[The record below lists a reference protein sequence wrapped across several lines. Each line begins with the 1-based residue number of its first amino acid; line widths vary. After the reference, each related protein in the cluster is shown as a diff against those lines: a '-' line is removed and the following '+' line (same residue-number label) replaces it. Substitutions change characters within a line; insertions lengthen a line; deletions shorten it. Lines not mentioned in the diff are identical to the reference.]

1 MTAIFHIAAKC
12 IIEVRF
18 EDYSNLPPP
27 LETPPLGVGPESF
40 GDATAAQVS
49 VLQAQTASF
58 EVIPYSCTVEMNSY
72 RLADTARVTLPLAR
86 VPFDPR
92 IIRAAQIYIHGGTY
106 SAEEYAES
114 VGPTDA
120 PGLLLPNAV
129 PDGRPFAGRSTELF
143 RGFID
148 DWEIELGGKNELR
161 ITARDLTGRI
171 LDQELPENA
180 LKDIPMTATL
190 DQVIRLMLTGDGA
203 ALLGVPSRRFGLP
216 GFRGIAVVA
225 ETANPLPTLA
235 EIRPPTWYSSSKTV
249 KKGRKG
255 ASTQSQKM
263 SYWDMI
269 TDLCVSAGLVC
280 LMRPGETLQVVGGQF
295 VRPATEIVITDPRT
309 YYEDTFEEQW
319 NPVEKRAFIY
329 GHNVET
335 LSIKRKLGGI
345 KTPSIEVRAQD
356 SRTGKRLSA
365 KFPKTKKNNRPTT
378 AQGDAE
384 EVKTF
389 VLDEISG
396 PNADERLMQAA
407 QSIYEQL
414 GRGEMEVHITTK
426 HLSGLRYNLD
436 AEEAADIFFL
446 RPADPIIVEIAPAL
460 VENGQVNAYTLFTNS
475 SYEEQVAAMVAVG
488 LSPEIAG
495 FAATAMQNP
504 FIQREFRTQ
513 KIVASWD
520 HNAGWSFE
528 IDAINYLDVRDAV
541 TTIEEADTAGAA
553 VAASNA
559 KAKAKAQQEQI
570 DAYNAAVYNQAVLEA
585 NKKAALLAAK
595 ANGGG

>member
-1 MTAIFHIAAKC
+1 MTAVFHVAAKC
-12 IIEVRF
+12 ILECRF
-18 EDYSNLPPP
+18 ETFDNLPPTP
-27 LETPPLGVGPESF
+27 EAPPLGIGPESF
-40 GDATAAQVS
+40 SDVTAAQVS
-49 VLQAQTASF
+49 LLQAQTASF
-58 EVIPYSCTVEMNSY
+58 EVIPFSCTVEMNSY
-72 RLADTARVTLPLAR
+72 RLADTARATFPLAR

-106 SAEEYAES
+106 SAAEYAES

-120 PGLLLPNAV
+120 PGLLLPNSI

-190 DQVIRLMLTGDGA
+190 DQVVRLILTGDGA
-203 ALLGVPSRRFGLP
+203 ALLGAPSRRFGLP

-269 TDLCVSAGLVC
+269 TDLCVSAGLIC
-280 LMRPGETLQVVGGQF
+280 FMRPGETLQVLGGQF
-295 VRPATEIVITDPRT
+295 VRPATEIVISDPRT

-329 GHNVET
+329 GHNVDT
-335 LSIKRKLGGI
+335 LTIKRKLGGV

-356 SRTGKRLSA
+356 SRTGKRVSA

-384 EVKTF
+384 EVKVF

-396 PNADERLMQAA
+396 PNTEERLTLAA
-407 QSIYEQL
+407 KSIYEQL

-436 AEEAADIFFL
+436 AEEAADLFFL
-446 RPADPIIVEIAPAL
+446 RPADPVIVEIAPAL
-460 VENGQVNAYTLFTNS
+460 VESGQVNAYTLFTNS
-475 SYEEQVAAMVAVG
+475 SYAEQVAAMTAVG
-488 LSPEIAG
+488 LTPEIAA

-520 HNAGWSFE
+520 HNAGWAFE
-528 IDAINYLDVRDAV
+528 IDAINYLDVRDSV
-541 TTIEEADTAGAA
+541 TANEDPIAAAGTALVQAKIAAQTAAIE
-553 VAASNA
+553 
-559 KAKAKAQQEQI
+559 
-570 DAYNAAVYNQAVLEA
+570 AYNAAAYSAAVIEA
-585 NKKAALLAAK
+585 KIKAALLEQK
-595 ANGGG
+595 AGG